1 MPNSRVQLKSRRIS
15 SWHRVVTSCGRMTG
29 TQHEHKGELRALR
42 VLQEEVR
49 RLQAE
54 NSRLEQA
61 RHDAQVPTRSDSI
74 GRGLASPCAVPP
86 RSFTRAAGWRS
97 SRPVVSKGHA
107 GDRRRPAPGHPRH
120 LKTLLT
126 NPRGLVPA
134 LRLARIRASQHQVR
148 YLAWQQ
154 RHQLTAEEMDAIRTA
169 CQTLAARPVISL
181 LMPVYNISAE
191 WLQASVES
199 VRQQLYPFWELC
211 VVDDAS
217 TAPHIGPM
225 LEEFAAADSRI
236 KLKTL
241 SVNENISG
249 ASNHALAM
257 ATGEFVAPLD
267 HDDVLAPNA
276 LYEVVKR
283 LNDDPTIDFIYTDH
297 DMISSDGERHGPFF
311 KPDWSPDLLLSMNYV
326 THFAVHRRALVVAAG
341 GFRKGF
347 EGSQDY
353 DLVLRTT
360 EQARRVAHIPLPLYS
375 WGQPPTSVASDP
387 KAKPYAHEAG
397 RRALQ
402 EALARRGVEGEVL
415 DGYGAPYRYRV
426 KRAII
431 GSPLVSI
438 IIPTRNNWR
447 ILKQCVDSLES
458 LTHYR
463 HFEILIV
470 DNRSEDADTVAYL
483 KSVPHRVVL
492 FDEPFNFSRMNN
504 VAAGS
509 ATGRAPAVP
518 QRRHRGHRA
527 GLARRDAR
535 TLAARRGR
543 RGRGPVA
550 VPQRNPAARR
560 GRGRPVRQGRPRV
573 LGLSGRP
580 SWLLRPGP
588 SHPQLQRGHRSVPDG
603 STEASSRRFRGS
615 TKRLISRTTTSISV
629 SASGSTAISS
639 SIHRMRCS
647 ITISRRPAAPTM
659 PSRT

>member
-1 MPNSRVQLKSRRIS
+1 MLGTDAVLALG
-15 SWHRVVTSCGRMTG
+15 VGTTS
-29 TQHEHKGELRALR
+29 KL
-42 VLQEEVR
+42 
-49 RLQAE
+49 
-54 NSRLEQA
+54 
-61 RHDAQVPTRSDSI
+61 
-74 GRGLASPCAVPP
+74 
-86 RSFTRAAGWRS
+86 
-97 SRPVVSKGHA
+97 
-107 GDRRRPAPGHPRH
+107 
-120 LKTLLT
+120 LLT

-154 RHQLTAEEMDAIRTA
+154 RHQLTAEQMDVIRA
-169 CQTLAARPVISL
+169 ECQTLTARPVISL
-181 LMPVYNISAE
+181 MMPVYNISAD
-191 WLQASVES
+191 WLQAAVDS

-225 LEEFAAADSRI
+225 LKAFAAADSRI

-241 SVNENISG
+241 TVNENISG

-267 HDDVLAPNA
+267 HDDALAPNA

-326 THFAVHRRALVVAAG
+326 THFAVHRRALVVASG

-360 EQARRVAHIPLPLYS
+360 EQARRVAHVPLPLYS
-375 WGQPPTSVASDP
+375 WGQPPSSVASDP

-431 GSPLVSI
+431 GRPLVSI

-447 ILKQCVDSLES
+447 ILKQCVHSLES
-458 LTHYR
+458 LTQYR
-463 HFEILIV
+463 EFEILIV
-470 DNRSEDADTVAYL
+470 DNRSDDPDTVAYL
-483 KSVPHRVVL
+483 KSVPHRVVR

-504 VAAGS
+504 VAARAATGSHLLFLNDDTEVIEPGWLDAMLEHSQRAEVGAVGARLLFRNDTLQHAGVVVGLFDRAGHAFWGFPGDHPGYYDQARVIRNYSAVTGACLMVRRGVFEEIQGFDEAFEISYNDIDLCLRIRQQGYLVVYTPYALLYHYQS
-509 ATGRAPAVP
+509 AT
-518 QRRHRGHRA
+518 RGA
-527 GLARRDAR
+527 YNAEQDLKYEE
-535 TLAARRGR
+535 
-543 RGRGPVA
+543 
-550 VPQRNPAARR
+550 
-560 GRGRPVRQGRPRV
+560 
-573 LGLSGRP
+573 
-580 SWLLRPGP
+580 LLRARWKTVFEEGDPYYNPNLTLTGFDF
-588 SHPQLQRGHRSVPDG
+588 SLR
-603 STEASSRRFRGS
+603 
-615 TKRLISRTTTSISV
+615 
-629 SASGSTAISS
+629 
-639 SIHRMRCS
+639 
-647 ITISRRPAAPTM
+647 
-659 PSRT
+659 